1 MSLMSL
7 GYKITAIQNEIKE
20 GRFTSTE
27 QVKAAAEEMN
37 VAATIGYENLCSEEK
52 DMWYKQLAV
61 NLFEKHNNWI
71 PCFADIG
78 FGRELLDHMSNMM
91 NMTMP
96 KKQHWKFSVTRSG
109 YSDWIFNAVVC
120 TYTKEEAVCILKN
133 YFCDFGGLGFYYDE
147 PTAKTEN
154 KAKWVE
160 INGKKPGSYKKYLE
174 SNRE

>member
-7 GYKITAIQNEIKE
+7 GYKITVLQKEIKE

-27 QVKAAAEEMN
+27 QVKVAAEEMN

-78 FGRELLDHMSNMM
+78 FGRELLDHMSNL
-91 NMTMP
+91 
-96 KKQHWKFSVTRSG
+96 QVES
-109 YSDWIFNAVVC
+109 NA
-120 TYTKEEAVCILKN
+120 
-133 YFCDFGGLGFYYDE
+133 
-147 PTAKTEN
+147 
-154 KAKWVE
+154 
-160 INGKKPGSYKKYLE
+160 KKPGSCKKDLE
-174 SNRE
+174 NNRE